1 MTKKLQ
7 RRENI
12 RIVAG
17 WLVLAV
23 GIYLLITFVSY
34 LFTWTVDQSLLSR
47 DNLLVTEMEAA
58 NRGGLLARWCGS

>member
-1 MTKKLQ
+1 MTNKLQ

-17 WLVLAV
+17 WRVLAG

-47 DNLLVTEMEAA
+47 DNLL
-58 NRGGLLARWCGS
+58 G